1 MSGHIANYPQ
11 LQATYNTS
19 KAALIH
25 LGRSLALEWAPF
37 NARVNTVS
45 PGYIHTEISDFVP
58 KDIQAQ
64 WYDFTPMS
72 RDGDPREL
80 KGAYLYLASD
90 ASTYTTGTVIPLLSI
105 LIAGYHRRWWILRPL
120 VRYTETVVRLVQ
132 SQFYSPFYEII
143 YVLVPLTV
151 LMGSGIGGI
160 SASSK

>member
-90 ASTYTTGTVIPLLSI
+90 ASTYTTGTVISLLS
-105 LIAGYHRRWWILRPL
+105 
-120 VRYTETVVRLVQ
+120 
-132 SQFYSPFYEII
+132 F
-143 YVLVPLTV
+143 
-151 LMGSGIGGI
+151 
-160 SASSK
+160 

>member
-11 LQATYNTS
+11 LQGCYNAA

-25 LGRSLALEWAPF
+25 LARSLALEWAPF
-37 NARVNTVS
+37 NARVNSVS

-64 WYDFTPMS
+64 WYDFTPMK

-90 ASTYTTGTVIPLLSI
+90 ASTYATGTV
-105 LIAGYHRRWWILRPL
+105 
-120 VRYTETVVRLVQ
+120 
-132 SQFYSPFYEII
+132 
-143 YVLVPLTV
+143 
-151 LMGSGIGGI
+151 
-160 SASSK
+160 SAF